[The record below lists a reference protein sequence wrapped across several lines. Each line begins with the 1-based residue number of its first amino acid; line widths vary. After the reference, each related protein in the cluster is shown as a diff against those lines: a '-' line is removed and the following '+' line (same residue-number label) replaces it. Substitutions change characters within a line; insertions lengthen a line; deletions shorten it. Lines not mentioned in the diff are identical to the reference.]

1 MKKIILAIF
10 LFAGMQAIAQ
20 SDGKVLDE
28 IVAVVGDNIIMR
40 SELEVE
46 YLQAK
51 SEMDFYDGDLKCE
64 ILNQLI
70 IQKLY
75 LHKGD
80 LDSTYAAADRV
91 NAEVDRRIQH
101 YASQIGGEEKLE
113 KYLGK
118 SIAEYKDLM
127 KPKIE
132 DQMIIQQVQQGLIT
146 SVKVSPTEVRQF
158 FNNMPTDSLP
168 TFGQEVELAQVTM
181 SPKPN
186 QYAKDYAREKL
197 EKIREEIVSGLYK
210 FDFAAK
216 TQSDDKGSAING
228 GETGYF
234 SRGQMVSAFER
245 MAFKLKKDSIS
256 EIIETEFGY
265 HILQLIDRK
274 GEKVNVR
281 HILIKPLIVKN
292 DYLKLIN
299 QMNDLIDGLESDSI
313 NLCHVA
319 STYSTDPYTKDNC
332 GYYTDPV
339 TGSQQVPVTNLQ
351 PLIAQRLASLSLG
364 QYSKPEQFINY
375 DGSVAY
381 RFFYYKDSN
390 PAHKANL
397 KDDYQKIQKLALEQ
411 KQEETI
417 NEWVESYKSGVYV
430 WIDDKYKNCN
440 ELKAWKGLSN

>member
-1 MKKIILAIF
+1 LKKLILIAF
-10 LFAGMQAIAQ
+10 LLVGINSFAQNT
-20 SDGKVLDE
+20 GKVLDE
-28 IVAVVGDNIIMR
+28 IVAVIGDNIIMR

-75 LHKGD
+75 LHKGE

-91 NAEVDRRIQH
+91 NAEVERRIKH

-118 SIAEYKDLM
+118 SIAEYKELM

-132 DQMIIQQVQQGLIT
+132 EQMIVQQVQQNLVAD
-146 SVKVSPTEVRQF
+146 VKVSPTEVRQY
-158 FNNMPTDSLP
+158 FNDIPKDSLP
-168 TFGQEVELAQVTM
+168 KFEQEVELAQITM
-181 SPKPN
+181 APSPNDYAK
-186 QYAKDYAREKL
+186 QYALEKIT
-197 EKIREEIVSGLYK
+197 KIREEIMQGLFK

-245 MAFKLKKDSIS
+245 MAFKLKKDSVS
-256 EIIETEFGY
+256 GIIETEYGY

-292 DYLKLIN
+292 DYLRLLN
-299 QMNDLIDGLESDSI
+299 RMNILVDGIKKDSI
-313 NLCHVA
+313 SLCHVA

-332 GYYTDPV
+332 GFYTDPN
-339 TGSQQVPVTNLQ
+339 TGSQQVPVKSLEPLVARKLTSINL
-351 PLIAQRLASLSLG
+351 G
-364 QYSKPEQFINY
+364 DYSKPEQFTNY
-375 DGSVAY
+375 DGSIAY
-381 RFFYYKDSN
+381 RFFYYKKSI
-390 PAHKANL
+390 PAHTANL
-397 KDDYQKIQKLALEQ
+397 KDDYQKIQNFALEK
-411 KQEETI
+411 KQDQMVKD
-417 NEWVESYKSGVYV
+417 WVLSYKAGVYV
-430 WIDDKYKNCN
+430 WVDDKYKNCE
-440 ELKAWKGLSN
+440 ELKGWKGLNN